1 MAEAADLA
9 GSAQNLP
16 TQPSRAYGPVEQA
29 DETRQSAQGVL
40 NDVQLDVVFQQ
51 VCVRSQALTVDVLGK
66 AWASNTDRREKL
78 FDQLAVSGA
87 K

>member
-9 GSAQNLP
+9 GLAQNLP
-16 TQPSRAYGPVEQA
+16 TQPSRAYGPIETA
-29 DETRQSAQGVL
+29 DDTRQAQQSVS
-40 NDVQLDVVFQQ
+40 NDAPTDVNFNAIVA
-51 VCVRSQALTVDVLGK
+51 RSQALTVDVLGK

-78 FDQLAVSGA
+78 FDQLAMG

>member
-1 MAEAADLA
+1 MADSAADLA
-9 GSAQNLP
+9 GQAQNLP

-51 VCVRSQALTVDVLGK
+51 VQVRSQALTVDALGK
-66 AWASNTDRREKL
+66 MWASNNDRREKL
-78 FDQLAVSGA
+78 FDQLAVKGP
-87 K
+87 